1 MKSNLTSSYKIYLNL
16 VHLLVFMDPL
26 SYYSR
31 PEIKKEIV
39 FNAQNREVAVR
50 YGDGGFGKRP
60 DMIQFDNDVLDL
72 VRKGASSFHISEE
85 HWVDAL
91 KLKPG
96 MTKKELD
103 DIRNGWD
110 LVLDIDCE
118 NLEDSKIIAFYL
130 IEAIKFHDVNYISV
144 KYSGNKGFHIAV
156 PFKSFPKVVNSIEV
170 KKLFPEGPKIIT
182 EYLIDMIKK
191 PIIEK
196 YGKEF
201 ENKLKVDTVL
211 ISSRHMFRAAYSLHE
226 KSGLVSIPVH
236 KDDILGFDKIK
247 AKPEN
252 VKANLKF
259 LDHSFAKEGE
269 AASLITQ
276 AFDWK
281 SKQVKREDDEVKK
294 TSEFDEITEKIPEEY
309 FPACIKKGL
318 AGLEDGRKRFLF
330 ILLNFLRSVG
340 WNNDEIE
347 KRVLDWNKNLS
358 NPLKEGYVISQ
369 LKWHK
374 AQKGRMLP
382 PNYDNKPYYADI
394 GILSE
399 EEANGVIKNPVTYT
413 VRRLRMMQQQEQK
426 NKKKTKQTKAL

>member
-1 MKSNLTSSYKIYLNL
+1 MN
-16 VHLLVFMDPL
+16 PL
-26 SYYSR
+26 AYYSR
-31 PEIKKEIV
+31 TEIKKEIV

-50 YGDGGFGKRP
+50 YGDGGFGRRP
-60 DMIQFDNDVLDL
+60 DSIQYDNDVLDL
-72 VRKGASSFHISEE
+72 AKKGASSFHISEE

-96 MTKKELD
+96 MTKRELD
-103 DIRNGWD
+103 ELRSGWD

-118 NLEDSKIIAFYL
+118 ELEDSKIIAFYL
-130 IEAIKFHDVNYISV
+130 IEAMKFHDVNYISV
-144 KYSGNKGFHIAV
+144 KYSGNKGWHIAV
-156 PFKSFPKVVNSIEV
+156 PFKSFPRVVNGVEV
-170 KKLFPEGPKIIT
+170 KRLFPEGPKVIS
-182 EYLIDMIKK
+182 EYLVDMIKK
-191 PIIEK
+191 PIMDK

-211 ISSRHMFRAAYSLHE
+211 ISSRHMFRAPYSLHE
-226 KSGLVSIPVH
+226 KSGLVSLPINIEEVM
-236 KDDILGFDKIK
+236 GFEKSK

-252 VKANLKF
+252 IKANIKF
-259 LDHSFAKEGE
+259 LDSSKAIENE
-269 AASLITQ
+269 ATSLITQ

-281 SKQVKREDDEVKK
+281 SKQVKREEYSEIKK

-309 FPACIKKGL
+309 FPNCIKKGL
-318 AGLEDGRKRFLF
+318 VGLEDGRKRFLF
-330 ILLNFLRSVG
+330 ILLNFLKSVG

-347 KRVLDWNKNLS
+347 KRVTEWNKNLA

-374 AQKGRMLP
+374 SQKGKMLP

-399 EEANGVIKNPVTYT
+399 EEANGNIKNPVTYT
-413 VRRLRMMQQQEQK
+413 VRRLRMMQRQEP
-426 NKKKTKQTKAL
+426 KKKTK